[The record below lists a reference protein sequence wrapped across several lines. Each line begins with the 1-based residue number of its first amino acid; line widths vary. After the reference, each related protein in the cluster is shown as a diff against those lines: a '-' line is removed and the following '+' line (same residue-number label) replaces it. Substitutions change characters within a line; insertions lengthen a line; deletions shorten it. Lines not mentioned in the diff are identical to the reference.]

1 MGFLTQE
8 DTTVDVF
15 NYVESISSF
24 YYLWQFIAVIYSDV
38 NTCKNMFTWI
48 KVVYTFFSFTSRNFR
63 LLWQWWG
70 DGMPFPMERMVE
82 QEKSIDFTGLETW
95 GQNSLLPVTHI
106 I

>member
-48 KVVYTFFSFTSRNFR
+48 KVVYTFF
-63 LLWQWWG
+63 
-70 DGMPFPMERMVE
+70 
-82 QEKSIDFTGLETW
+82 
-95 GQNSLLPVTHI
+95 
-106 I
+106 